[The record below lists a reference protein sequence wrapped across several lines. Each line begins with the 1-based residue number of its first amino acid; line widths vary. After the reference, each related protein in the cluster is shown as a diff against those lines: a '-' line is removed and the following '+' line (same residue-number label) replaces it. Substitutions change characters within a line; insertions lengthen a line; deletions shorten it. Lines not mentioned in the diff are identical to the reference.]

1 MTFHT
6 KDKKTIK
13 SNYFRFHKNLYAI
26 KMISKTSVIWFC
38 FDCRSRQLCQR
49 HSSGIWSTLPIML
62 SCVYWANG
70 QLDIIIRQIN
80 ESMQYGVILK
90 TCMNIWLELKPWNTI
105 NSILVKG
112 FLKKNLSVSPEWKV
126 GWDYQ
131 QQHWTARSSPGS
143 DFASPRIPRLENLEG
158 FEVVI
163 AKLSQSICGMLT
175 IYLVCWP
182 YFCDCE
188 LWFKEK
194 Q

>member
-1 MTFHT
+1 MTYHT

-105 NSILVKG
+105 NSILVKV
-112 FLKKNLSVSPEWKV
+112 FFKKKPFCVTWMKSGLRLSTTTLNCSFQS
-126 GWDYQ
+126 GL
-131 QQHWTARSSPGS
+131 
-143 DFASPRIPRLENLEG
+143 RLR
-158 FEVVI
+158 F
-163 AKLSQSICGMLT
+163 T
-175 IYLVCWP
+175 
-182 YFCDCE
+182 
-188 LWFKEK
+188 
-194 Q
+194 